1 MSTEQDATKALVV
14 AAMMQALDQK
24 KRDEL
29 IAKALEALVAP
40 GESYGYASRKQPST
54 LERAFEGAVAQMARQ
69 IVEEMVN
76 TDDIRTRIRALIA
89 SAFEKMLSDN
99 DNLSTKMADAIVSAM
114 SRRD

>member
-1 MSTEQDATKALVV
+1 MSTEQDATEALVV

-29 IAKALEALVAP
+29 IAKALEALVATP
-40 GESYGYASRKQPST
+40 MNSYTRRQDPSP
-54 LERAFEGAVAQMARQ
+54 LDEAFQSAVRSVANQ
-69 IVEEMVN
+69 IVKEMVD

-99 DNLSTKMADAIVSAM
+99 DNLSTKMAEAIVSAM